1 MSCSFVRVLSKVH
14 NEWCGRAHG
23 GEEHIVGPSLMS
35 RYFTEGQFDPIAV
48 FAGLIQTAIYADFGY
63 IVSSHHQF
71 SSLIYMH
78 RHIRTSADFI
88 VCHKVC

>member
-1 MSCSFVRVLSKVH
+1 MSCSFVRVPSKMH
-14 NEWCGRAHG
+14 YEWCSRAHG
-23 GEEHIVGPSLMS
+23 AKVHTMRPSLTS

-63 IVSSHHQF
+63 IVSSRHQF
-71 SSLIYMH
+71 FSLIYMH
-78 RHIRTSADFI
+78 RHMRTVADLV